1 MKDLNGYILRLDNA
15 LKEKLFFVDKIN
27 LYEYDLIIDFG
38 CATGTLLNEISLI
51 AKHAGVKLVGY
62 DCSEDMLT
70 RAKTLHPHLL
80 FTSSFDQ
87 LIMWMLHACKP
98 LVIFSSVLHEI
109 PVSNDSAWKDIYEV
123 MQHAHTVVVRDMKR
137 PSNNEPISNI
147 TRKRVLSQVAPWQ
160 AEMFESKWG
169 KIADKENLYRFFL
182 MNEFV
187 DNFET
192 EVEEDYFNVPWSEIA
207 WKLEV
212 THNTLYERSYVLPY
226 RKAQVKKRFNHVL
239 NDITHR
245 EIILQKK
252 KNIQK

>member
-51 AKHAGVKLVGY
+51 ARHAGVKLVGY
-62 DCSEDMLT
+62 DCSEDMLA

-87 LIMWMLHACKP
+87 LVMWMLHACKP

-109 PVSNDSAWKDIYEV
+109 PVSNDSAWEDIYEV
-123 MQHAHTVVVRDMKR
+123 MQRAHTVVVRDMKR

-192 EVEEDYFNVPWSEIA
+192 EVEEDYFNVPWSEIT
-207 WKLEV
+207 WKLEA

-226 RKAQVKKRFNHVL
+226 RKSQVKKRFNHVL